1 MIKRQHVNLLLSRQ
15 FGLFLVAGGVAAL
28 VHWGSRIWLNQ
39 FVHFKLAL
47 VFAYAIGIATAF
59 TLNKVMVFPE
69 SGRALRAEINY
80 FVFFN
85 VAAFPLVWGAS
96 VFLADYALPR
106 FGLSWHV
113 REIAHAIAIALP
125 LVLNFY
131 LHKFITFRAM
141 ESESSHD

>member
-1 MIKRQHVNLLLSRQ
+1 MSLLLSRQ
-15 FGLFLVAGGVAAL
+15 FGLFIVAGGVAAV

-47 VFAYAIGIATAF
+47 VFAYVIGIATAF
-59 TLNKVMVFPE
+59 TLNKWMVFPE

-96 VFLADYALPR
+96 VFLADYAFPAL
-106 FGLSWHV
+106 GMTWHV